1 MSHNIAART
10 PHTRTLDSRRVSN
23 HRLDNRK
30 TSIRKAQCHRVDRK
44 RNRPAPTG
52 GFPRSEAEVSY
63 ATYANFN
70 GFARSQ
76 HAEERRVGKE
86 RGRNGR
92 TRWSPDNKKK

>member
-63 ATYANFN
+63 ATSAN
-70 GFARSQ
+70 RS
-76 HAEERRVGKE
+76 EEHTSELQSLMRISSSVFCL
-86 RGRNGR
+86 
-92 TRWSPDNKKK
+92 KKITKTTPT